1 MLVKQILKNKPGGGS
16 VVTIDPGAS
25 LADAA
30 EIMAT
35 RRIGA
40 LVVSE
45 GGGRVLGIISERDFV
60 REVGKRGTGCIDDT
74 VESVMTRS
82 VYGCTPDDN
91 ADQVLQTMTVKRFRH
106 MPVMQDEAMIG
117 LISIGDVVAARMAE
131 LSMEKD
137 ALTSMIMGH

>member
-1 MLVKQILKNKPGGGS
+1 MLVKQILKNKPEEGS

-30 EIMAT
+30 ELMAT

-40 LVVSE
+40 LVVSDD
-45 GGGRVLGIISERDFV
+45 GRRVLGIISERDFV
-60 REVGKRGTGCIDDT
+60 REVGRRGTGCIDDT

-82 VYGCTPDDN
+82 VYGCTPDDS
-91 ADQVLQTMTVKRFRH
+91 ADQVLHTMTLRRFRH
-106 MPVMQDEAMIG
+106 MPVMQGDAMIG

-137 ALTSMIMGH
+137 ALTGMIMGY